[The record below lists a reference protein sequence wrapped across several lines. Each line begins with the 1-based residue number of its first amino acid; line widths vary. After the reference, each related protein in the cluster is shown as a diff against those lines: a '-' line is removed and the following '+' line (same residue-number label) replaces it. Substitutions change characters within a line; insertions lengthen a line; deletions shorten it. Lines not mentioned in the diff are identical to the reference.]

1 MRAYGIEIVG
11 YFGKLGG
18 RKITYDNIR
27 LYNEHNNNRLT
38 TTAKMIGSSS
48 TFNNNQRLDTKYV

>member
-1 MRAYGIEIVG
+1 MRAYGIEIVC
-11 YFGKLGG
+11 YFRKLGG

-38 TTAKMIGSSS
+38 TTAKMTGSSN
-48 TFNNNQRLDTKYV
+48 TFNNNQRLDTKYA